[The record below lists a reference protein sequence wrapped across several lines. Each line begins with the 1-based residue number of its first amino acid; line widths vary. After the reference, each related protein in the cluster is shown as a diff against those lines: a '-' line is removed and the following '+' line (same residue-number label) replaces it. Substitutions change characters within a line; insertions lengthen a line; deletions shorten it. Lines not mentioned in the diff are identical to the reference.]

1 MTEQPTLP
9 HDAALIQHVPEG
21 TLAGNLA
28 AIHATLA
35 QNAYPGQPPATL
47 VAVTKTVAAPVIN
60 SLIGLGVG
68 DIGENRAQVALPKL
82 PLLAG
87 QFRLHWIGRLQ
98 TNKVKDIIDKVW
110 LLHSLDRPALAQEVE
125 RRADQRGLCLPALL
139 QVNIAGEAQKA
150 GFTVAEARAFL
161 RGMKDYHN
169 LRIRGLMAIMPLTDD
184 AALLVA
190 WFRGMR
196 ELYGQLRQEAP
207 ACVEMQELSMGMSHD
222 YAIAAREGATMVRVG
237 TALFAPRPAAGQAR
251 HEP

>member
-1 MTEQPTLP
+1 MTEPLDLP
-9 HDAALIQHVPEG
+9 HATALIQHVPVE
-21 TLAGNLA
+21 TLRENLA
-28 AIHATLA
+28 AINLA
-35 QNAYPGQPPATL
+35 LSQNAFPGQPPATL
-47 VAVTKTVAAPVIN
+47 IAVTKTVAAPVIN
-60 SLIGLGVG
+60 SLLGMGVA
-68 DIGENRAQVALPKL
+68 DFGENRAQVALPKL
-82 PLLAG
+82 PLLEG

-161 RGMKDYHN
+161 RGMKDYRN
-169 LRIRGLMAIMPLTDD
+169 LRICGLMAIMPLTDD
-184 AALLVA
+184 TAQLTA

-196 ELYGQLRQEAP
+196 TLFGQLREEAP
-207 ACVEMQELSMGMSHD
+207 AGVEMRDLSMGMSHD

-237 TALFAPRPAAGQAR
+237 TAVFAPR
-251 HEP
+251 